1 MPCTLWARG
10 VGTVRS
16 GGIGARDAINRPY
29 IVVIVVVVV
38 VAGGSPIIIIIG
50 LPPL

>member
-16 GGIGARDAINRPY
+16 GGIGARDAINIPY
-29 IVVIVVVVV
+29 IVVIVVVV

-50 LPPL
+50 LPP